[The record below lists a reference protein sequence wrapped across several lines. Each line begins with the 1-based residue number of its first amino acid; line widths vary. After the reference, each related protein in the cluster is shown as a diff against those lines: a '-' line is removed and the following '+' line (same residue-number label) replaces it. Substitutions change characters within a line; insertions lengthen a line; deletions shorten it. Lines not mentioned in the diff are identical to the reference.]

1 MRHPA
6 LASFATTTGT
16 SSMPMNACTVSSAP
30 TFSSVAPSASS
41 SGTSTAATIAVSCSL
56 AALPPRRRMR
66 LFSGELLFVRLV
78 GGLLRWDGD
87 LLGRDLA
94 RDDGHVDLVGVALAR
109 HEDRRAP
116 LERAAQD
123 EVGQRVLDHALDR
136 AAQRPGAHR
145 GVVALLDQQLLRL
158 VRQLDRDLVRR
169 HLLADALHLD
179 VDDVEDL
186 F

>member
-1 MRHPA
+1 MRHPV
-6 LASFATTTGT
+6 LASFTTTTGM
-16 SSMPMNACTVSSAP
+16 SSIPMNACTLRRAR

-56 AALPPRRRMR
+56 AALPPKRRMR

-78 GGLLRWDGD
+78 GGLHRRDRD
-87 LLGRDLA
+87 LFGRDLA
-94 RDDGHVDLVGVALAR
+94 RDDGHVDLVGVGLAR
-109 HEDRRAP
+109 DEDRRAR

-145 GVVALLDQQLLRL
+145 GVVALLD
-158 VRQLDRDLVRR
+158 
-169 HLLADALHLD
+169 
-179 VDDVEDL
+179 
-186 F
+186 